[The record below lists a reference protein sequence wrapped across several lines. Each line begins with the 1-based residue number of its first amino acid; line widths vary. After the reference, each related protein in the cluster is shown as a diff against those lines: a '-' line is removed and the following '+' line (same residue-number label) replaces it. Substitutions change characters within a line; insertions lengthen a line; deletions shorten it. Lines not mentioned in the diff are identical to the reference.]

1 MAGGGSFRGGRTLIS
16 RGRVRLGRVFLPAYK
31 GRARRKM
38 DVYVRIVLHSRLG
51 TSQATTTGWPRLY
64 LRPDRSAQLGSQ
76 RTPWI
81 TDHKDGLACQF
92 QSVWQ
97 DLSGKRGV
105 QIEAYMNTPQS
116 PSWMISRHPGTIYS
130 NFFVNIWSIP
140 VGFRPI
146 LGGGGDKGDL
156 VERSTR
162 PKPPGEA
169 IAIGFSRVDRM
180 GSTKREITSAAV
192 EEAQRF
198 VAGKPREDADDA
210 QGRSGPS
217 DGQSYLLV
225 NIQQQ
230 MGLTKKMRVSLNL
243 ILMMRKQ
250 GHRLRLW
257 RLLSFIHRRVTTL
270 VFCSPIC

>member
-1 MAGGGSFRGGRTLIS
+1 
-16 RGRVRLGRVFLPAYK
+16 
-31 GRARRKM
+31 
-38 DVYVRIVLHSRLG
+38 
-51 TSQATTTGWPRLY
+51 
-64 LRPDRSAQLGSQ
+64 
-76 RTPWI
+76 
-81 TDHKDGLACQF
+81 
-92 QSVWQ
+92 
-97 DLSGKRGV
+97 
-105 QIEAYMNTPQS
+105 MNTPQS

-250 GHRLRLW
+250 GASAKVMAIAVFYSQKSYNPSVLFTDMLNAWGIPNLALAEKLSDYIFKLEFHKEADKEWCMVAHGGIRETPS
-257 RLLSFIHRRVTTL
+257 LLCTTMG
-270 VFCSPIC
+270 